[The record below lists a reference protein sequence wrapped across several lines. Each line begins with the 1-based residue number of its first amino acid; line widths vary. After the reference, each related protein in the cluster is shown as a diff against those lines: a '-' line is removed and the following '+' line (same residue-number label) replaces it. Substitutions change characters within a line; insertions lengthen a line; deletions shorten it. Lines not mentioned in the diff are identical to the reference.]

1 MFGTPLAVYKGMF
14 TGTDP
19 RRIVTLMMSMLLM
32 GCAGATIIPP
42 DLKGQVEKNL
52 SLADVKGSPLSH
64 KGRFMAVGGM
74 VLTVTPTKRDE
85 TKIEILELPL
95 SGGYEPTGRLPD
107 SRGRF
112 LAFHKKFIDPATLPA
127 GTPITIVGEVT
138 GSVTLLINEVDYSYP
153 TFEIKSLTTWSP
165 QPAPGWWRPYPYVGA
180 YWGPYWRPYWG
191 PPRWVPWPAGT
202 T

>member
-1 MFGTPLAVYKGMF
+1 MKNGCVAPCRSEMHRLVEISLTAPDRMRSSSAFVFDFASSSERAGDGMFGTPLAVYKGMF

-64 KGRFMAVGGM
+64 KGQFMAVGGM

-85 TKIEILELPL
+85 AKIEILELPL
-95 SGGYEPTGRLPD
+95 SGGY
-107 SRGRF
+107 
-112 LAFHKKFIDPATLPA
+112 
-127 GTPITIVGEVT
+127 
-138 GSVTLLINEVDYSYP
+138 
-153 TFEIKSLTTWSP
+153 
-165 QPAPGWWRPYPYVGA
+165 
-180 YWGPYWRPYWG
+180 
-191 PPRWVPWPAGT
+191 
-202 T
+202 